1 MYNDFWFLSSFS
13 CSSNS
18 LGSSMGGHK
27 LRLGDK
33 LNLVILL
40 QL

>member
-13 CSSNS
+13 YSSNS
-18 LGSSMGGHK
+18 QGSYMGCHK

-33 LNLVILL
+33 LNLVRLL